1 MKLTLRACKDGDPG
15 QLERGTNLVRK
26 MNSIFSLKPQLK
38 VEPLTGDILKANRE
52 NAKSRVKIP

>member
-38 VEPLTGDILKANRE
+38 VEHLTGDILKANRE
-52 NAKSRVKIP
+52 NAKLG